1 MMLRRTIL
9 QWLATAA
16 GTLRFTSI
24 RAWAQTID
32 FPGNHRA
39 ALRELARIV
48 LPSELGPEGCDRV
61 ADGFEQ
67 WVRAY
72 RPGAEMEHGYG
83 FTRVRSKASSP
94 APAYLAQLEKLRL
107 SLELKDRSPQ
117 KVVEAALDQAG
128 VRELPR
134 SPDGQHIASDLM
146 SFYFHSS
153 DGNDLCYRAAI
164 GRDRCRG
171 LDGSMNPPPPLNGGA
186 A

>member
-1 MMLRRTIL
+1 MMLRRTVL

-16 GTLRFTSI
+16 GTLRFTCV

-39 ALRELARIV
+39 TLRELARIV
-48 LPSELGPEGCDRV
+48 LPSELGREGCDRV
-61 ADGFEQ
+61 TDRFEQ

-72 RPGAEMEHGYG
+72 HPGAEMEHGYG
-83 FTRVRSKASSP
+83 FTRIRFKASSP
-94 APAYLAQLEKLRL
+94 APAYIAQLERLRL
-107 SLELKDRSPQ
+107 SLTNAAPQ
-117 KVVEAALDQAG
+117 NVLEAALDQAG

-134 SPDGQHIASDLM
+134 APDGRHIASDLM

-171 LDGSMNPPPPLNGGA
+171 LDGSGNPPPPLNGGPA
-186 A
+186 